1 MGLEENFTRNE
12 NLPTDPQITLNNIIL
27 HCIGLECFFYLFSS
41 KVSMNLFH
49 CWLEKGFFVNNPV
62 CKIVIVLKV
71 HITASFLNLT
81 YNTNRTSYTFLSYTW
96 VMTSGILYWHK
107 KEHAVR

>member
-27 HCIGLECFFYLFSS
+27 HCIGLECFFYLFFS

-49 CWLEKGFFVNNPV
+49 CWLEKGFFVNKPV
-62 CKIVIVLKV
+62 CKIVLVLKV
-71 HITASFLNLT
+71 HITVITVLFLNLT
-81 YNTNRTSYTFLSYTW
+81 NKINGTSYTFLP
-96 VMTSGILYWHK
+96 LYLQEYHL
-107 KEHAVR
+107 EME